1 MGISLGRQYAVESEN
16 INDYQCLATYD
27 KFAGLTCMVLRMAL
41 IDSKPD
47 RALAPAR
54 SADEL
59 LHAKAMLRP
68 FVRAGYRLF
77 PLAHGTKHARDKGWQ
92 HKAYAAPQLIAWLK
106 QGGNLGICLGPTQL
120 VVDVDPRHFEQG
132 DDPIPRLA
140 ADMSIDLASV
150 PAVRSGRGDGGR
162 HLYFLK
168 PSGLTVRKDLPGYRG
183 IDVKTSG
190 GLVVAPGSR
199 HIETGGVYEVDV
211 AAAPISEAPM
221 APSAL
226 LSLLTRQEKA
236 PRLLGGG
243 ELTVDQLERLL
254 AVLDPRDYRDY
265 PKWIAFG
272 AACHDATAGAGLDV
286 WLDWGARDDAYGE
299 AHAALNARAWDSFV
313 AGRAGGATYMRI
325 LRDVARAGFPQLAR
339 KIEPNIDLTDVP
351 VRENLTVHSMGA
363 ENG

>member
-1 MGISLGRQYAVESEN
+1 MAAPGYV
-16 INDYQCLATYD
+16 
-27 KFAGLTCMVLRMAL
+27 AGVTLLRRRL
-41 IDSKPD
+41 SPGGLCRD
-47 RALAPAR
+47 
-54 SADEL
+54 ADEL
-59 LHAKAMLRP
+59 AHAKAMLRP
-68 FVRAGYRLF
+68 FARAGHRLF

-92 HKAYAAPQLIAWLK
+92 HKTYQAAELIGWLR

-120 VVDVDPRHFEQG
+120 VLDADPRHFEQG
-132 DDPIPRLA
+132 DDPVARFA

-168 PSGLTVRKDLPGYRG
+168 PSGLAVRKDLPGYRG

-211 AAAPISEAPM
+211 AAAPISAAPM
-221 APSAL
+221 TPSAL

-254 AVLDPRDYRDY
+254 TVLDPRDYRDY
-265 PKWIAFG
+265 PKWIAFA

-286 WLDWGARDDAYGE
+286 WLDWAARDEAYGE
-299 AHAALNARAWDSFV
+299 DHAVLNARAWESFV

-325 LRDVARAGFPQLAR
+325 LRDVARAGHADLAR
-339 KIEPNIDLTDVP
+339 EIQPDFHFGDRPSTATVRLSAPTLSADFTAPLDAP
-351 VRENLTVHSMGA
+351 VFLPDQEDSP
-363 ENG
+363 